1 MEMEELGA
9 SSSEEDG
16 FLSAAFDQIR
26 HWILTHSQYLNFVT
40 ILVLASVPNPL
51 FDLAGIMCGQFGIPF
66 WTFFLATLFGKALI
80 KTHIQTVFMICLCNN
95 QLLEW
100 LENELIWML
109 GFVPGISS
117 MLPELIAKMHMIQ
130 KKYLSAPVP
139 ESTHSDGTEKQWNL
153 SFTMLWNTA
162 IWNYAHE
169 LFCENSDSHCKK
181 ISRGAAGIGIDQQE
195 NGNYN
200 IQELRPRFV
209 SY

>member
-109 GFVPGISS
+109 GFVPGISW

-162 IWNYAHE
+162 IWIMLMN
-169 LFCENSDSHCKK
+169 FFVK
-181 ISRGAAGIGIDQQE
+181 IVTATAKRYLEEQQE
-195 NGNYN
+195 L
-200 IQELRPRFV
+200 ELTSKKMAIITSR
-209 SY
+209 S